1 MNRVPDGA
9 SGNEPACK
17 CRRHRDAGSVPG
29 GDAASYPLK
38 EGMAKSTDKTK

>member
-29 GDAASYPLK
+29 SRISP
-38 EGMAKSTDKTK
+38 EGRHGKKYRQN